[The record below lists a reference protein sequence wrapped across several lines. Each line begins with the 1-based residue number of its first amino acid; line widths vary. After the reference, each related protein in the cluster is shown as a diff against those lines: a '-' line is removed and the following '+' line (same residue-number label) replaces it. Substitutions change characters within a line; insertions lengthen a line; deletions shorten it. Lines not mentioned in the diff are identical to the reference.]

1 MPILKNNK
9 LMQKN
14 NRPELK
20 ALTSLRGIAALFVLW
35 HHFVFVL
42 MGEVGHIIPSW
53 ILFKSYLWV
62 DLFFI
67 LSGFVLA
74 YVYQQEFV
82 SRPVASDYKHF
93 MRARF
98 ARIYP
103 LHFVMLILFV
113 LSEIIQLILINNHQP
128 GAEFLPKPFT
138 GEHNLPAL
146 ATNILLLQTFHWSA
160 YWNQPAWSISAEFL
174 TYLIV
179 PWLIYRCLR
188 LSWRSLCV
196 IAILIM
202 ASLAIIEYRFG
213 SLGYDYAGWPML
225 IRCAG
230 EAMLGIMVYRAFAEN
245 KWQFIANKKW
255 VFPVLGLNFILL
267 ALPIPGVIQIPA
279 FVWLVFCAARIPVA
293 ENHLLHFTPLVYLGK
308 ISFSIYMSHWLLL
321 DVLRMSALYV
331 TGKPL
336 ADSLNL
342 WQEILV
348 IALSTLLVLI
358 ISSWLYHKV
367 ETPWRKRIMGQ
378 Q

>member
-1 MPILKNNK
+1 V
-9 LMQKN
+9 QKY

-42 MGEVGHIIPSW
+42 MGEVGQIIPSW
-53 ILFKSYLWV
+53 VLFKSFLWV

-82 SRPVASDYKHF
+82 NKPVTSDYKHF
-93 MRARF
+93 IRARF

-103 LHFVMLILFV
+103 LHFFILLLFV
-113 LSEIIQLILINNHQP
+113 LSEIVQWCLIKIHQP
-128 GAEFLPKPFT
+128 GSEFLPIPFA

-146 ATNILLLQTFHWSA
+146 ITNILLLQTFHWGA

-179 PWLIYRCLR
+179 PWLIYYCLR
-188 LSWRSLCV
+188 FSWRLLFV
-196 IAILIM
+196 IAVLII
-202 ASLAIIEYRFG
+202 ASLAIVEQHFG

-230 EAMLGIMVYRAFAEN
+230 EAILGIMVCRAFAEN

-267 ALPIPGVIQIPA
+267 AFPISGAIQIPA
-279 FVWLVFCAARIPVA
+279 FVWLVFCAARIPVG

-308 ISFSIYMSHWLLL
+308 ISFSVYLSHWLLL
-321 DVLRMSALYV
+321 DLLRMWALYL

-336 ADSLNL
+336 ADLLNL

-348 IALSTLLVLI
+348 IALSTVFVLI
-358 ISSWLYHKV
+358 LSSWLYHKI
-367 ETPWRKRIMGQ
+367 ETPWRKRIMGNQ
-378 Q
+378 

>member
-1 MPILKNNK
+1 
-9 LMQKN
+9 MQKN

-42 MGEVGHIIPSW
+42 MGEVGQIIPSW
-53 ILFKSYLWV
+53 VLFKSYLWV

-74 YVYQQEFV
+74 YVYQHTFA
-82 SRPVASDYKHF
+82 SSPKASDYRHF
-93 MRARF
+93 IRARF

-103 LHFVMLILFV
+103 LHIFILLLFV
-113 LSEIIQLILINNHQP
+113 ASETMQWWLIKSHQP
-128 GAEFLPKPFT
+128 GAEFLPQPFT
-138 GEHNLPAL
+138 GEHNLLAL
-146 ATNILLLQTFHWSA
+146 VTNVLLLQTFHWSA

-179 PWLIYRCLR
+179 PGLIFACLR
-188 LSWRSLCV
+188 LSWRNVYL
-196 IAILIM
+196 IAVLIVS
-202 ASLAIIEYRFG
+202 SLAIIESHFG

-225 IRCAG
+225 IRCGG
-230 EAMLGIMVYRAFAEN
+230 EAMLGVMVYRAFIEN
-245 KWQFIANKKW
+245 KWQLMANQKW
-255 VFPVLGLNFILL
+255 IFPVLAINFILL
-267 ALPIPGVIQIPA
+267 AFPIPGVIQIPA
-279 FVWLVFCAARIPVA
+279 FVWLVLCAGRIPVG

-308 ISFSIYMSHWLLL
+308 ISFSVYLSHWLLL
-321 DVLRMSALYV
+321 DLLRMSALYL

-348 IALSTLLVLI
+348 IMLSTVFVLI
-358 ISSWLYHKV
+358 LSSFLYHKI
-367 ETPWRKRIMGQ
+367 ETPWRKRIMGSQ
-378 Q
+378 